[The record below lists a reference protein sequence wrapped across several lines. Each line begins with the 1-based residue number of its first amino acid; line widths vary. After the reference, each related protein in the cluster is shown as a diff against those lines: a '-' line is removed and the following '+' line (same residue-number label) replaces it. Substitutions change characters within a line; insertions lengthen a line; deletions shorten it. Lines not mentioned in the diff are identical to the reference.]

1 MAKGRKI
8 LFFLGAGA
16 SYAAGAYAQ
25 VEGGGR
31 ILIPTQANLW
41 ETFLRFCHKP
51 GNRKKIESFLFR
63 YFKGYD
69 RVPSR
74 STPQARRKLLND
86 IDVEEAFT
94 FLSERAEAP
103 STSPQLRAYASEVWK
118 ALVDE
123 TGTVFSR
130 FAANVATRKTYRTLL
145 DRHIRSRDV
154 VVSFNYDTVFE
165 SSLPGNF
172 DWVYHGLEE
181 RNKALRV
188 LKPHGSVNWAITD
201 NGISVQVKPE
211 LSVVVAPT
219 HLKFVQIGQAEKAT
233 SQINGYLNQATE
245 IKEIWAEMERQMR
258 QSKVLVFIGY
268 SFPVADLYFSS
279 VLRSV
284 LSVRETTPG
293 IVIVNP
299 DAVAIEKRL
308 RARFPIQKV
317 GRYFD
322 MATFLQS
329 QRKDVLKHVE

>member
-16 SYAAGAYAQ
+16 SHAAGAYAQ

-31 ILIPTQANLW
+31 IPIPTQATFW
-41 ETFLRFCHKP
+41 DTFLRFCHKP

-74 STPQARRKLLND
+74 TKAHARRKLLND

-103 STSPQLRAYASEVWK
+103 STSPQLRAYASDVWN
-118 ALVDE
+118 ALVEE

-130 FAANVATRKTYRTLL
+130 FRPNAATRKTYRALWN
-145 DRHIRSRDV
+145 RHVLSRDV
-154 VVSFNYDTVFE
+154 VVSFNYDTIFE
-165 SSLPGNF
+165 KSLPNNV
-172 DWVYHGLEE
+172 DWAYHGLDE
-181 RNKALRV
+181 RKRALRV
-188 LKPHGSVNWAITD
+188 LKPHGSVNWAYTD
-201 NGISVQVKPE
+201 NRITVQAKPE
-211 LSVVVAPT
+211 RSVVVAPT
-219 HLKFVQIGQAEKAT
+219 HLKFVQIGPTDNAA
-233 SQINGYLNQATE
+233 SQISGYLNQMSE

-268 SFPVADLYFSS
+268 SFPAADLYFAS

-284 LSVRETTPG
+284 LSVRETSLG
-293 IVIVNP
+293 IVLVNP

-329 QRKDVLKHVE
+329 QRKDVLQHVE

>member
-1 MAKGRKI
+1 LGTGRKI

-16 SYAAGAYAQ
+16 SHGAGAYAQ
-25 VEGGGR
+25 VEGGGQ
-31 ILIPTQANLW
+31 IPIPTQDTFW
-41 ETFLRFCHKP
+41 ETFLRFCHKSK
-51 GNRKKIESFLFR
+51 NRRKVESFLFR
-63 YFKGYD
+63 YFKGYH

-74 STPQARRKLLND
+74 TNPQTRRKLLND

-103 STSPQLRAYASEVWK
+103 STSPQLRTYAAKVWK
-118 ALVDE
+118 ALIEE

-130 FAANVATRKTYRTLL
+130 FEANSSTRKTYQTLL
-145 DRHIRSRDV
+145 KRHIRARDA
-154 VVSFNYDTVFE
+154 VVSFNYDTIFE
-165 SSLPGNF
+165 TSIPRKN
-172 DWVYHGLEE
+172 DWEYCGLED
-181 RNKALRV
+181 RPRTLKV
-188 LKPHGSVNWAITD
+188 LKPHGSVNWAYVD
-201 NGISVQVKPE
+201 NEIVVRQNPD

-219 HLKFVQIGQAEKAT
+219 HLKFVQITAA
-233 SQINGYLNQATE
+233 SNASSPINGYLNQATA

-268 SFPVADLYFSS
+268 SFPVADLYFAS

-284 LSVRETTPG
+284 LSTRETAPG
-293 IVIVNP
+293 IVLVNP

-308 RARFPIQKV
+308 RSRFPIQRV